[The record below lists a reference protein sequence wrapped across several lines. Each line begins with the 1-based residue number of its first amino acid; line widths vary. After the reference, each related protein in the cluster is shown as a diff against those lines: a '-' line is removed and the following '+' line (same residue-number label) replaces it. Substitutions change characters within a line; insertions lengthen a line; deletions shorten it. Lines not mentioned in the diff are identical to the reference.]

1 MDLSFSFSLSLS
13 LSLSLFLFL
22 DEDDW
27 NVVIIECASVSAKW
41 EIVGGFLGLSISVI
55 DNIKATPPVTTVGCW
70 HEALK
75 NWIKQNYNTGKHALP
90 SWRSLLAAV
99 ARVDRLLFK
108 KLAAAHPGEERY
120 KN

>member
-1 MDLSFSFSLSLS
+1 M
-13 LSLSLFLFL
+13 
-22 DEDDW
+22 
-27 NVVIIECASVSAKW
+27 SAKW

-55 DNIKATPPVTTVGCW
+55 DNIKATAPATIVGCW

-90 SWRSLLAAV
+90 SWKSLLAAV

-108 KLAAAHPGEERY
+108 KLAAAHPGEEILKSNTIIWVSRSEPY
-120 KN
+120 TGVFN

>member
-1 MDLSFSFSLSLS
+1 M
-13 LSLSLFLFL
+13 
-22 DEDDW
+22 
-27 NVVIIECASVSAKW
+27 SAKW
-41 EIVGGFLGLSISVI
+41 EIVSGFLGLSISVI

-108 KLAAAHPGEERY
+108 KLAAAHPGEEMY
-120 KN
+120 KPWIGCCFIFIEAVLAQKYPTILTCTSIISVR

>member
-1 MDLSFSFSLSLS
+1 M
-13 LSLSLFLFL
+13 
-22 DEDDW
+22 
-27 NVVIIECASVSAKW
+27 SAKW

-120 KN
+120 KKYKSDAVLFLLWPYCLKNSPLY

>member
-1 MDLSFSFSLSLS
+1 M
-13 LSLSLFLFL
+13 
-22 DEDDW
+22 
-27 NVVIIECASVSAKW
+27 SAKW

-90 SWRSLLAAV
+90 SWRSLIAAV

-120 KN
+120 KNLNRMLFYFYFGRTVSKVLSLY

>member
-1 MDLSFSFSLSLS
+1 M
-13 LSLSLFLFL
+13 
-22 DEDDW
+22 
-27 NVVIIECASVSAKW
+27 SAKW

-55 DNIKATPPVTTVGCW
+55 DNIKATAPVTTVGCW

-108 KLAAAHPGEERY
+108 KLAAAHPGEKGY
-120 KN
+120 TKGVQMLFFIFILAVLSQKFPTILTCIS

>member
-1 MDLSFSFSLSLS
+1 M
-13 LSLSLFLFL
+13 
-22 DEDDW
+22 
-27 NVVIIECASVSAKW
+27 SAKW

-70 HEALK
+70 HDALK

-108 KLAAAHPGEERY
+108 KLAAAHPGEVKRCTKHKSDAFLFLFWAY
-120 KN
+120 SLKNSPLY